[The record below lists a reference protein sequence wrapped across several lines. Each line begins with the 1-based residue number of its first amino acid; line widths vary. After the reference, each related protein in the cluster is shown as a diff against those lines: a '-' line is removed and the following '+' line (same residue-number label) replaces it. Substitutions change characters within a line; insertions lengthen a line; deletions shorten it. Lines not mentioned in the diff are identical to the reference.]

1 MSLRAWKAC
10 GQRGHWCAR
19 AARARRPHAP
29 HAQPPTQPESDGTLA
44 NHNAETRLS
53 ILTVV
58 LGEMLPQVAGVPE
71 AAAADL
77 APVGAL
83 LSVRQAVFAQR
94 SQVVESFAALC
105 ALDVFLMIRR
115 KKLTIFTDAKD
126 TTTLMEDEKTLA
138 EYGLT
143 SATAK
148 AQCPAPIGLAVR
160 KENGEFE
167 ALDLTPYS
175 SPPDLPD
182 VMKSQE
188 ANGQEQMDQH

>member
-1 MSLRAWKAC
+1 M
-10 GQRGHWCAR
+10 
-19 AARARRPHAP
+19 
-29 HAQPPTQPESDGTLA
+29 
-44 NHNAETRLS
+44 
-53 ILTVV
+53 
-58 LGEMLPQVAGVPE
+58 
-71 AAAADL
+71 
-77 APVGAL
+77 
-83 LSVRQAVFAQR
+83 
-94 SQVVESFAALC
+94 
-105 ALDVFLMIRR
+105 DVFLMIRR

-126 TTTLMEDEKTLA
+126 TTTVLELKKMIEGILKVPPASQMLFNKDSQLMEDDTTLA

-148 AQCPAPIGLAVR
+148 AQCPAPIGLALR

-188 ANGQEQMDQH
+188 TNGQEQMDQH